1 MIRFLIGTTRTIL
14 MGAVALAVAPAA
26 LAQRVDPST
35 VYLYKGADRDQ
46 RLLEAARKEGT
57 LTFYTSMQTPE
68 SGPLSQ
74 AFEKKY
80 GIKIQLWRAGSEQ
93 VVQRAITEAR
103 GGRNAMDFV
112 ETNAPEIEALG
123 REQVVAEFFTPYA
136 GDLPDWAVPAHHRW
150 YSDRANL

>member
-1 MIRFLIGTTRTIL
+1 MVRFLIGIASTSL
-14 MGAVALAVAPAA
+14 MGVAVALAIAPAA
-26 LAQRVDPST
+26 FAQRVDPST

-46 RLLEAARKEGT
+46 RLLDAARKEGT

-80 GIKIQLWRAGSEQ
+80 GVKIQLWRAGSEQ
-93 VVQRAITEAR
+93 VVQRAVAEAR
-103 GGRNAMDFV
+103 GGRHAMDLV

-123 REQVVAEFFTPYA
+123 REQVVAELFTPQ
-136 GDLPDWAVPAHHRW
+136 
-150 YSDRANL
+150 